1 MNKPMNMKTNNLI
14 KWWNGRKENAKKK
27 AIAAFKSDYKVSEKD
42 GKIYLIHN
50 GYAFAVVKDN
60 TSASEIAAKLN
71 AARDAALEYEGL
83 WK

>member
-1 MNKPMNMKTNNLI
+1 M
-14 KWWNGRKENAKKK
+14 
-27 AIAAFKSDYKVSEKD
+27 SEKD

-83 WK
+83 